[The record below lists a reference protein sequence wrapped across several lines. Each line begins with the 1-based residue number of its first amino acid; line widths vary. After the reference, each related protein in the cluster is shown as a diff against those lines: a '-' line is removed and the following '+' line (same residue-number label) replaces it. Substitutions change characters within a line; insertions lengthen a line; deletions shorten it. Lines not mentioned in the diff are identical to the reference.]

1 MSELIRVDQT
11 PIVEAGRE
19 CRAFMVVRG
28 ETLRLPYVLEYHRSL
43 GITRFFVVDNDSSDG
58 SLEYLLQQPDCH
70 VFSAP
75 GSYAAARCGIDWLNH
90 LVARYGNRH
99 WCLNIDADECLV
111 YPDCERVSLPRLCD
125 YLDQTGADGL
135 FSVMLDMYSDKPI
148 LDTVYQPGERFLD
161 ACPYFDRDYHF
172 RRRTGLRP
180 FPPQEFIGG
189 PRLRCFY
196 PEFTEAGMVGWN
208 LFRLVRSA
216 RTKIGVTS
224 STWGVMPPMLVK
236 IPLIRGGAGKWL
248 TSHRTTR
255 LRLADIRGALLHFKY
270 FSDFHERVITARAEG
285 QHSDDGSEYTRYHAA
300 LRRNARLSFCY
311 EGSVLY
317 SGSGDLV
324 RRGFISSCESY
335 KAFAADRV
343 MA

>member
-1 MSELIRVDQT
+1 M
-11 PIVEAGRE
+11 
-19 CRAFMVVRG
+19 
-28 ETLRLPYVLEYHRSL
+28 
-43 GITRFFVVDNDSSDG
+43 
-58 SLEYLLQQPDCH
+58 
-70 VFSAP
+70 
-75 GSYAAARCGIDWLNH
+75 
-90 LVARYGNRH
+90 ARYGNRH

-161 ACPYFDRDYHF
+161 ACPYFDRD
-172 RRRTGLRP
+172 LP
-180 FPPQEFIGG
+180 FPPSHGSAAISP
-189 PRLRCFY
+189 PRVYRGASASLLLSRVHR
-196 PEFTEAGMVGWN
+196 GRHG
-208 LFRLVRSA
+208 RLEPFQTGTPA

-236 IPLIRGGAGKWL
+236 IPLICGGAGKWL

-317 SGSGDLV
+317 LGSGDLV